1 MAGQGA
7 IVDDHNI
14 DNRIEGAQPVDQSG
28 RRDFIKKMVIAGAIA
43 APVVATFARGVRGTK
58 SLQTALDENVATN
71 SLDAQL
77 LNSRTEAHFQNAA
90 STRPPIT
97 TSNTTIAKSPTTTN
111 APTTTNSPSTTAKA
125 CTTSASNTTLA
136 PRK

>member
-1 MAGQGA
+1 M
-7 IVDDHNI
+7 DDQNI
-14 DNRIEGAQPVDQSG
+14 DNRTEDVQPVDQSG

-77 LNSRTEAHFQNAA
+77 LNSRTGAHFQNAA

-97 TSNTTIAKSPTTTN
+97 TSNTTIANS
-111 APTTTNSPSTTAKA
+111 PTTTNSPSTTAKA
-125 CTTSASNTTLA
+125 CTTSASNTTTSV
-136 PRK
+136 PRR

>member
-7 IVDDHNI
+7 NVDDQNI
-14 DNRIEGAQPVDQSG
+14 DNRTEDAPPVDQSG

-58 SLQTALDENVATN
+58 SLQAALDENVATN

-77 LNSRTEAHFQNAA
+77 LNSRTGAHFQNAA

-97 TSNTTIAKSPTTTN
+97 TSNTTIANS
-111 APTTTNSPSTTAKA
+111 PTTTNSPSTTAKA
-125 CTTSASNTTLA
+125 CTTSASNTTTSV
-136 PRK
+136 PRR